1 MNQYSVGAAAADFIT
16 LKYILLVV
24 TCKYLSNVM
33 SVILFMLVS
42 LSNEP
47 IPIYKTGW
55 QKWHLARYTCIN
67 NPKDSLLE
75 AQTQSQLKSWRGPW
89 HTRDGYWFL
98 PFPSFSYSLASLVC
112 QYCCYIGSLSASI
125 PIPLKE
131 VNNFKCN
138 SLLHANCHTSR
149 MHYIAL

>member
-47 IPIYKTGW
+47 IPIYKTG
-55 QKWHLARYTCIN
+55 
-67 NPKDSLLE
+67 
-75 AQTQSQLKSWRGPW
+75 
-89 HTRDGYWFL
+89 
-98 PFPSFSYSLASLVC
+98 
-112 QYCCYIGSLSASI
+112 
-125 PIPLKE
+125 
-131 VNNFKCN
+131 
-138 SLLHANCHTSR
+138 
-149 MHYIAL
+149 